1 MTGPLMRNKILF
13 RSFQWFL
20 VLLLF
25 MTGIGKLLD
34 VPGFIQVLRT
44 YQALPEWALP
54 IVAIGLVLL
63 ELKTAEWLMRNKTL
77 ILGAMAS
84 LALHSMFTLLTLV
97 TLFRGLEIPNC
108 GCFGVFLARPL
119 TGWTVVEDL
128 VLVAISFGLLIWAL
142 KQRHTSSYPRH
153 GKTLST
159 T

>member
-63 ELKTAEWLMRNKTL
+63 ELKTAEWLLRDKTL
-77 ILGAMAS
+77 VLGAMAS
-84 LALHSMFTLLTLV
+84 LALHSMFPLWTIL
-97 TLFRGLEIPNC
+97 TLFRGLDIPNC

-128 VLVAISFGLLIWAL
+128 VLVAISFGLLNWAL
-142 KQRHTSSYPRH
+142 KQKHASSYSRH
-153 GKTLST
+153 GKTFT
-159 T
+159 TT